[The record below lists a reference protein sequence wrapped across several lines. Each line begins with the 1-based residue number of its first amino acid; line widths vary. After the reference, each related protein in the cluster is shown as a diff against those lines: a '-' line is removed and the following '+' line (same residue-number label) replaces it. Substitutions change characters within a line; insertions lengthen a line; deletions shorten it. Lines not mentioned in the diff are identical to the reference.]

1 MTEPKIPP
9 RPTGPHPTAEQ
20 LYLAVAAERSGGCGP
35 AEEEVFAHAAS
46 CADCSAEIAH
56 LEAFEQ
62 PAPVAPG
69 ALDDA
74 WRRFRQRTHPEAGA
88 PVAPFA
94 PLAIADAGRAGRVSA
109 PSSAPRQAT
118 IVPFPTP
125 SRPPAAPS
133 PWRYAGWAAAAMLAV
148 GLGLGF
154 FLGTSSVQTVA
165 PIQVASGPPLAPPP
179 GGRLGGQPAERPA
192 GGPASAVSPGAGSA
206 DTVRGGSDLSVSP
219 GEVAPTGRL
228 DRAPTE
234 IRFANP
240 SHEPKR
246 VLLFATE
253 PPYQWQSPETTAERV
268 EIPAAERAKLKAGVD
283 YFWSVLDAEG
293 ESAAQTFRL
302 RRR

>member
-9 RPTGPHPTAEQ
+9 RPIGPHPTAEQ
-20 LYLAVAAERSGGCGP
+20 LYLAVAAERSGACSP
-35 AEEEVFAHAAS
+35 ADEEVFAHAAS

-62 PAPVAPG
+62 PEPVAPM
-69 ALDDA
+69 ALDAA
-74 WRRFRQRTHPEAGA
+74 WQRFRQRANPTA
-88 PVAPFA
+88 
-94 PLAIADAGRAGRVSA
+94 ADAERAGRVQPSA
-109 PSSAPRQAT
+109 RPRQAT

-125 SRPPAAPS
+125 SSRPVATSS
-133 PWRYAGWAAAAMLAV
+133 PWRYTGWAAAATLAV
-148 GLGLGF
+148 GLSLGF
-154 FLGTSSVQTVA
+154 FLGTSTVQTITPIPVA
-165 PIQVASGPPLAPPP
+165 PGPQIASHTSPTPGAPP
-179 GGRLGGQPAERPA
+179 GGATPEI
-192 GGPASAVSPGAGSA
+192 S
-206 DTVRGGSDLSVSP
+206 DTQRGGTPLTT

-240 SHEPKR
+240 DHEPKR

-253 PPYQWQSPETTAERV
+253 PPYQWQSPETIAERI
-268 EIPAAERAKLKAGVD
+268 EIPAAERAKLKPGVD

-302 RRR
+302 SKK